1 MPFALKICH
10 LPENIAICL
19 ILGLVISSYCI
30 RTLPRGVVFNMLMR
44 SRILILHCKSVH
56 LDHTQTVIVWPP
68 KIQPFPG
75 VGQPSQWELLGVVSL
90 ARGSLSSHGATAP
103 IAPTSAPAPC
113 FCPRRQPY
121 VTTGKPSATLPCPGP
136 PPSPSCPFLPAPTLS
151 CCRSSEVTF
160 LTRFC
165 PKSLHLG
172 KNSPSGAC
180 FDRRVK
186 YCLF

>member
-30 RTLPRGVVFNMLMR
+30 RTLPRGVVFNMLMLLMR

-136 PPSPSCPFLPAPTLS
+136 SPLPLPFPT
-151 CCRSSEVTF
+151 CANTF
-160 LTRFC
+160 LL
-165 PKSLHLG
+165 SLFRSDFSYSFLSQVTALG
-172 KNSPSGAC
+172 QEFSIW
-180 FDRRVK
+180 
-186 YCLF
+186 CLF